1 MINRTFTSLAVMG
14 ALGILAPM
22 QANAFGLGSI
32 ELSSALN
39 EPFLAEIQVT
49 ALREDEVGNL
59 QVQLASREEFE
70 RAGLIHNFLLTNL
83 KFKIVETAGKTK
95 VVITSTQ
102 PVKEPFIDFLLTAT
116 TGNGRLI
123 REYTVLL
130 DPPKNVFTRPAV
142 TSAPAPTPAAQ
153 VESKPS
159 TSSTT
164 QQPKTTTYQYDSPT
178 SYTTPVTSY
187 GPTDRNDTLWDIA
200 LKTRPEQSI
209 SVHQMM
215 MALLE
220 ENTRAFA
227 HNNINGLKAGYTL
240 SVPSSD
246 VIKQISKKQAI
257 SAVGQQN
264 DLWKNRNAPVA
275 PIDTVVSEQQADEI
289 TADTPS
295 EMDSSETQE
304 QDLESVS
311 TEVAS
316 EDDSRLQLVAPNNET
331 AMVGSELSPMGSSE
345 LEAINEQLT
354 LAQETIEG
362 QAQDNIDMQA
372 RMSVME
378 EQIQTLRRLISLKD
392 ADLARLQSSLEEEE
406 LITEELEEELT
417 EELEQE
423 LTEELE
429 QELTEQQIEQ
439 QAEVDAYFEQA
450 EDDAS
455 TLMPSDEEVL
465 SEDDMQLQQ
474 DVGQTDEGPYELTGV
489 PEIDGVINNV
499 DEAIDD
505 VMENVDLSF
514 IPSVDEVVSYT
525 SEMTGVDENEMKS
538 ALEKVK
544 TFLAQYKMESLAVGL
559 LLLIVIW
566 LLLRRRNRPD
576 ISWDEA
582 VGKLDETTVV
592 TPDDVEQEQE
602 VEISDEIVETS
613 SEIELQAEQISDDIE
628 QQVESEPTTPTKT
641 VEDLIQDADVYV
653 SYGDFEKAKLTLQ
666 EAISDEPSNDIVN
679 HKLLFVLFKQQQ
691 QNEFIDLASQ
701 GQIDKDSF
709 EWAEV
714 VEWGRELAP
723 EHQLFKQEE
732 LEQGIESDDLAEFEL
747 PVIESDHA
755 EPESEDTLSEVETD
769 DLTISVEQDT
779 SDDDHDDL
787 LAFTSADITSDDQQQ
802 ESAETDSQAEE
813 ETTFDEPLE
822 FNIESDNEL
831 TEDDA
836 ALNVDITLDDDVPT
850 IEFEGLAEI
859 TEADMSE
866 VTKAI
871 STENELEF
879 NLGEFDNIDEAET
892 KLDLASAYIDMGD
905 SAGASSILDEVI
917 KEGNEE
923 QKNRAQAML
932 KDLS

>member
-1 MINRTFTSLAVMG
+1 VGRLKEIMMANRTLTSLAVMG
-14 ALGILAPM
+14 ALGILAPI

-39 EPFLAEIQVT
+39 EPFLAEIPVT
-49 ALREDEVGNL
+49 ALKADEVGNL
-59 QVQLASREEFE
+59 HVQLASREEFE

-83 KFKIVETAGKTK
+83 KFEIVEVAGKTK

-130 DPPKNVFTRPAV
+130 DPPKNVFTRPV
-142 TSAPAPTPAAQ
+142 STSAPASQ
-153 VESKPS
+153 IESKPS
-159 TSSTT
+159 TPSTS
-164 QQPKTTTYQYDSPT
+164 QPKTTSYQYDSPT
-178 SYTTPVTSY
+178 SYTTSVTSY
-187 GPTDRNDTLWDIA
+187 GITDRNDTLWDVA
-200 LKTRPEQSI
+200 LETRPEKSI

-215 MALLE
+215 MALLK
-220 ENTRAFA
+220 ENSRAFS

-257 SAVGQQN
+257 SAVSEQN
-264 DLWKNRNAPVA
+264 TSWKNRNVSIA
-275 PIDTVVSEQQADEI
+275 PIDTVVTEEQSDEI
-289 TADTPS
+289 SS
-295 EMDSSETQE
+295 EMDSSDIQE

-311 TEVAS
+311 TEATS
-316 EDDSRLQLVAPNNET
+316 EKEDSARLQLVAPNNET

-362 QAQDNIDMQA
+362 QTQENIDLQA

-378 EQIQTLRRLISLKD
+378 EQIQTLHRLISLKD
-392 ADLARLQSSLEEEE
+392 ADMARLQSSLEQEEVLVE
-406 LITEELEEELT
+406 EVVEPTEE
-417 EELEQE
+417 
-423 LTEELE
+423 
-429 QELTEQQIEQ
+429 QIEQ
-439 QAEVDAYFEQA
+439 QAEVDAYFEQV
-450 EDDAS
+450 EDDVS
-455 TLMPSDEEVL
+455 EVMLSGDDEILSDDEQDQLVSDIEVQ
-465 SEDDMQLQQ
+465 DDMQLQQ
-474 DVGQTDEGPYELTGV
+474 DSSEAAEPAYELTGV
-489 PEIDGVINNV
+489 PEIDEVINDV
-499 DEAIDD
+499 DETIDD

-525 SEMTGVDENEMKS
+525 SEVTGVDENEMKS

-559 LLLIVIW
+559 LFLIVIW
-566 LLLRRRNRPD
+566 LLIRRRNRPD

-582 VGKLDETTVV
+582 VGKLDETAVV
-592 TPDDVEQEQE
+592 TPDDADQEQE
-602 VEISDEIVETS
+602 LEVSEEIVEISN
-613 SEIELQAEQISDDIE
+613 EIEQQAEQITEEIE
-628 QQVESEPTTPTKT
+628 KQVESEPTPTKT
-641 VEDLIQDADVYV
+641 VDDLIQDADVYV

-666 EAISDEPSNDIVN
+666 EAISDEPSNDVVN

-701 GQIDKDSF
+701 GQIDKESF

-732 LEQGIESDDLAEFEL
+732 VEQEIESDELVGFEA
-747 PVIESDHA
+747 PVLDSDYT
-755 EPESEDTLSEVETD
+755 EPEDTLSDVEVDSD
-769 DLTISVEQDT
+769 DHIVSVEQDS
-779 SDDDHDDL
+779 SDDNHDDL
-787 LAFTSADITSDDQQQ
+787 LDFTTEGLSSDEQQ
-802 ESAETDSQAEE
+802 EEESVETASQTEE
-813 ETTFDEPLE
+813 ETTFDTPLE
-822 FNIESDNEL
+822 FNIETDTEL
-831 TEDDA
+831 TPDDA
-836 ALNVDITLDDDVPT
+836 SLDLDITLDDDAPT
-850 IEFEGLAEI
+850 IEFDGLAEI

-866 VTKAI
+866 VTEAL

-892 KLDLASAYIDMGD
+892 KLDLAAAYIDMGD
-905 SAGASSILDEVI
+905 SAGASSILEEVI

-923 QKNRAQAML
+923 QKARAETML

>member
-32 ELSSALN
+32 ESSSALN
-39 EPFLAEIQVT
+39 EPFLAEIPVT

-59 QVQLASREEFE
+59 HVQLASREEFE
-70 RAGLIHNFLLTNL
+70 RAGLIHNFLLTDL
-83 KFKIVETAGKTK
+83 KFKIVEASGETK

-130 DPPKNVFTRPAV
+130 DPPKNVFTRSAV
-142 TSAPAPTPAAQ
+142 TSAPAPAAK
-153 VESKPS
+153 VESKPGTPS
-159 TSSTT
+159 TS

-187 GPTDRNDTLWDIA
+187 GPTDRNDTLWEIA
-200 LKTRPEQSI
+200 LETRPEKSI

-215 MALLE
+215 MALLK
-220 ENTRAFA
+220 ENSKAFA
-227 HNNINGLKAGYTL
+227 HDNINGLKAGYTL

-246 VIKQISKKQAI
+246 VIKQISKKQAV
-257 SAVGQQN
+257 SSVSEQN

-275 PIDTVVSEQQADEI
+275 PIDTVVTEQQSDEI
-289 TADTPS
+289 TADMPS
-295 EMDSSETQE
+295 EMDSNDTQG
-304 QDLESVS
+304 QDLESAS
-311 TEVAS
+311 TEVTS
-316 EDDSRLQLVAPNNET
+316 EDSARLQLVAPNNET

-362 QAQDNIDMQA
+362 QAQENIDMEV

-406 LITEELEEELT
+406 VLVEEVVEPTEEQL
-417 EELEQE
+417 
-423 LTEELE
+423 
-429 QELTEQQIEQ
+429 EQ
-439 QAEVDAYFEQA
+439 QAEVDAYFEQV
-450 EDDAS
+450 EDESS
-455 TLMPSDEEVL
+455 TLMLSDNEVQ
-465 SEDDMQLQQ
+465 DDMQLQQ
-474 DVGQTDEGPYELTGV
+474 DAGQTDEAPYELTGV

-525 SEMTGVDENEMKS
+525 SDVTGVDENEMKS

-566 LLLRRRNRPD
+566 LLIRRRNRPD

-582 VGKLDETTVV
+582 VGKLDESTVV

-602 VEISDEIVETS
+602 QELEEVEVS
-613 SEIELQAEQISDDIE
+613 SEIEQQQDEQIDEEIE
-628 QQVESEPTTPTKT
+628 EQVESELTPTKT

-666 EAISDEPSNDIVN
+666 EAISDEPSNDVVN

-691 QNEFIDLASQ
+691 LNEFIDLASQ

-732 LEQGIESDDLAEFEL
+732 IEQEIESDDLAEFEA
-747 PVIESDHA
+747 PVVETDHT

-769 DLTISVEQDT
+769 DLTLSMEEGS
-779 SDDDHDDL
+779 SDVDHDDL
-787 LAFTSADITSDDQQQ
+787 LAFTSADLTSDDQQQ
-802 ESAETDSQAEE
+802 DSDETDSQAEE

-822 FNIESDNEL
+822 FNIESDNEP

-836 ALNVDITLDDDVPT
+836 ALDLDITLDDDAPT

-866 VTKAI
+866 VTEAI
-871 STENELEF
+871 STENELDF

-923 QKNRAQAML
+923 QKDRAKAML

>member
-1 MINRTFTSLAVMG
+1 MMINRTFTSLAVMG
-14 ALGILAPM
+14 AIGILAPI

-39 EPFLAEIQVT
+39 EPFLAEIPVT
-49 ALREDEVGNL
+49 ALKADEVDNL

-70 RAGLIHNFLLTNL
+70 RAGLIHNFLLANL
-83 KFKIVETAGKTK
+83 KFEIIETAGKTK
-95 VVITSTQ
+95 VVITSKQ

-130 DPPKNVFTRPAV
+130 DPPKNVFTRPV
-142 TSAPAPTPAAQ
+142 ITSAPAPTAQ
-153 VESKPS
+153 AESKVS
-159 TSSTT
+159 TSSST
-164 QQPKTTTYQYDSPT
+164 QQNTTTYQYDAPT

-187 GPTDRNDTLWDIA
+187 GSTDRNDTLWDIA
-200 LKTRPEQSI
+200 LKTRPEKSI

-215 MALLE
+215 IALVD
-220 ENTRAFA
+220 ENPRAFS
-227 HNNINGLKAGYTL
+227 HKNINGLKAGYTL

-246 VIKQISKKQAI
+246 VIRQISRKQAV
-257 SAVGQQN
+257 STVSEHN
-264 DLWKNRNAPVA
+264 TTWKNRNTPSASV
-275 PIDTVVSEQQADEI
+275 DTAITEEQSDKMTEI
-289 TADTPS
+289 SS
-295 EMDSSETQE
+295 EMDFSDSDAQG
-304 QDLESVS
+304 QDLDTIS
-311 TEVAS
+311 TEVSS
-316 EDDSRLQLVAPNNET
+316 EDSGRLQLVAPNNET

-362 QAQDNIDMQA
+362 QAQENIDMQA

-392 ADLARLQSSLEEEE
+392 ADLARLQSSLEQEEILAE
-406 LITEELEEELT
+406 EVVESTEE
-417 EELEQE
+417 
-423 LTEELE
+423 
-429 QELTEQQIEQ
+429 QIEQ
-439 QAEVDAYFEQA
+439 QAEVDAYFERV
-450 EDDAS
+450 EDEAS
-455 TLMPSDEEVL
+455 TLLSSDDEEVL
-465 SEDDMQLQQ
+465 SEDEQSQLASDTELQDDMQLQQ
-474 DVGQTDEGPYELTGV
+474 DASQGDETDYELTGI
-489 PEIDGVINNV
+489 PEIDEVINDV
-499 DEAIDD
+499 DEVIDD

-525 SEMTGVDENEMKS
+525 SEVTGVDENEMKS
-538 ALEKVK
+538 ALEEVK
-544 TFLAQYKMESLAVGL
+544 AFLAQYKMESLSVGL

-566 LLLRRRNRPD
+566 LLIRRRNRPD
-576 ISWDEA
+576 VSWDEA

-592 TPDDVEQEQE
+592 SPDEDEQEQKTE
-602 VEISDEIVETS
+602 VSDEIVEVS
-613 SEIELQAEQISDDIE
+613 DEVEQQTEQVNEDIE
-628 QQVESEPTTPTKT
+628 EQVEAEVTPTKT

-666 EAISDEPSNDIVN
+666 EAISDEPSNDVVN

-701 GQIDKDSF
+701 GHIDKDSF

-723 EHQLFKQEE
+723 EHELFRQEE
-732 LEQGIESDDLAEFEL
+732 LEQEIESDELSGFEA
-747 PVIESDHA
+747 PVLESDHI
-755 EPESEDTLSEVETD
+755 ESEEALSDVEVETD
-769 DLTISVEQDT
+769 DSDVLTVSANQDV
-779 SDDDHDDL
+779 SEDDHDDL
-787 LAFTSADITSDDQQQ
+787 LAFTTEDLSSNEQQD
-802 ESAETDSQAEE
+802 ESKETDAQAEE

-822 FNIESDNEL
+822 FNIESDNES
-831 TEDDA
+831 TANDA
-836 ALNVDITLDDDVPT
+836 SLNLDITLDDDEST

-866 VTKAI
+866 VTEAL

-892 KLDLASAYIDMGD
+892 KLDLAAAYIDMGD
-905 SAGASSILDEVI
+905 SAGASSILDEVMN
-917 KEGNEE
+917 EGNEE
-923 QKNRAQAML
+923 QKSRAQTML